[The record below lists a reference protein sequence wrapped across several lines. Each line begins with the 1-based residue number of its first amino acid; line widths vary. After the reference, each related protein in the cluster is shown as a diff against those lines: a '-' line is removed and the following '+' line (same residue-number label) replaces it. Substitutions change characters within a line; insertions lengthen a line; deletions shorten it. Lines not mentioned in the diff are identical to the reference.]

1 MAQRQRP
8 TNRHRQLLGNRQP
21 QPCAA
26 GAAVARIFHAVERLH
41 DLLQF
46 FFGNPRA
53 AVHDGDQQAAVGS
66 GFHVQLSGA
75 SVLQCVVRQ
84 VDQYPA
90 QGVGADGDS
99 HGQPGAGDVLLANT
113 SSEGIGRVK
122 NGVLETVPKVV
133 NYIVSKVKADSAG
146 DNARGAMPS
155 LAGAVQW
162 LNSPALSNESL
173 KGKVALVDFWTF
185 DCINCHFGEGR
196 YDEQEKM
203 IQQLLEEAR
212 QGATAPDAA

>member
-1 MAQRQRP
+1 M
-8 TNRHRQLLGNRQP
+8 
-21 QPCAA
+21 
-26 GAAVARIFHAVERLH
+26 
-41 DLLQF
+41 
-46 FFGNPRA
+46 
-53 AVHDGDQQAAVGS
+53 
-66 GFHVQLSGA
+66 
-75 SVLQCVVRQ
+75 
-84 VDQYPA
+84 
-90 QGVGADGDS
+90 
-99 HGQPGAGDVLLANT
+99 LLANT

-185 DCINCHFGEGR
+185 DCINCHFGEAVMTNR
-196 YDEQEKM
+196 
-203 IQQLLEEAR
+203 R
-212 QGATAPDAA
+212 R